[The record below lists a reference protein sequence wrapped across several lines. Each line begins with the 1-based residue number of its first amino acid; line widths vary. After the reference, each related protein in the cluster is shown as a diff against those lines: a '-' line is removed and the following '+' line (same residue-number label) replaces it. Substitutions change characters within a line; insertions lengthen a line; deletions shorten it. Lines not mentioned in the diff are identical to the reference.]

1 MKQLK
6 WLFIVALTA
15 IGAFAIIYTIDRAM
29 FTNFGS
35 IRPVKDASKIYKN
48 IEELSDSCKVKNIS
62 SVLVIHPYGDGRVQ
76 ARCSD
81 QLFAQTWDVS
91 MFLP

>member
-1 MKQLK
+1 MLK
-6 WLFIVALTA
+6 KLFFLSLVVFGI
-15 IGAFAIIYTIDRAM
+15 FAIVYIIDRVM

-35 IRPVKDASKIYKN
+35 IRSVKDASKVYKN
-48 IEELSDSCKVKNIS
+48 IEELSDSCKVENIS

-81 QLFAQTWDVS
+81 QFFPQTWDVS

>member
-15 IGAFAIIYTIDRAM
+15 IGAFAIVYVVDKAA
-29 FTNFGS
+29 FANFGS
-35 IRPVKDASKIYKN
+35 IRPVKDASKFFKN
-48 IEELSDSCKVKNIS
+48 LDALSASCKAENKS
-62 SVLVIHPYGDGRVQ
+62 LVLVIHSYDDGRAQ

>member
-15 IGAFAIIYTIDRAM
+15 IGAFAIFYVVDNATFA
-29 FTNFGS
+29 NFGS
-35 IRPVKDASKIYKN
+35 IRPIKDASTFFKN
-48 IEELSDSCKVKNIS
+48 LDELSASCKAQNTS
-62 SVLVIHPYGDGRVQ
+62 SVLLITSYGQGRVQ

-81 QLFAQTWDVS
+81 QFFPQTWDVS
-91 MFLP
+91 KFIP